1 MHHDHEFDDL
11 NDGHTSDNGDAG
23 GHGLLGLVAAA
34 AVGAGVALLFSTDR
48 GRSLRRT
55 AAERVR
61 EMDLEERAA
70 DISALAAEGVR
81 YVRHRGKPRRS
92 RTGLYATLG
101 TVAGAAVAAALAPD
115 STRKAKDWVGDAFED
130 VRHSASV
137 RWREHRAA
145 RQDRMTPNTA
155 EAIRRLEDT
164 VEESDEAP
172 LARPAGASRNPGA
185 PVSPRDGGA
194 SPA

>member
-1 MHHDHEFDDL
+1 MHHEHEFDDL
-11 NDGHTSDNGDAG
+11 AEDHGADEG
-23 GHGLLGLVAAA
+23 GSGVNGLLGLVAAA

-48 GRSLRRT
+48 GRDMRRT
-55 AAERVR
+55 AAKRVR
-61 EMDLEERAA
+61 EMDLESRAA

-81 YVRHRGKPRRS
+81 YVRHRGQPRRS

-101 TVAGAAVAAALAPD
+101 TVAGAAVAAALAPET
-115 STRKAKDWVGDAFED
+115 TRRAKDWMGDAFED

-145 RQDRMTPNTA
+145 RQERMTPNTA
-155 EAIRRLEDT
+155 EAIRRLEDA